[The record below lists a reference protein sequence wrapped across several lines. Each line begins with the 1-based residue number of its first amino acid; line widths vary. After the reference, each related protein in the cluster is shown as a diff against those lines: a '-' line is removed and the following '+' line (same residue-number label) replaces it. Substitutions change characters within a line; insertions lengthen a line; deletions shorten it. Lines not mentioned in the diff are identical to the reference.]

1 MKFEPVTLVP
11 YEPKLMDMNLMTVRQ
26 LEWLNSY
33 NQEIVDKV
41 LPKIN
46 DERTQKWIQE
56 RVQYIDPA
64 LSYEVQKYL

>member
-1 MKFEPVTLVP
+1 
-11 YEPKLMDMNLMTVRQ
+11 MDTNLMTVKQ

-46 DERTQKWIQE
+46 DERTQKWIQA
-56 RVQYIDPA
+56 RVQYINPA